1 MLILFSIETITVQ
14 KYLII
19 QELFHPG
26 LENKGIKIDTSTDL
40 TVCIGQCQKY
50 FYPRPLQWPFKPL
63 EWPTSNTPP
72 PPESDIEA
80 TIDC

>member
-1 MLILFSIETITVQ
+1 MSTLFAIETITVQ

-50 FYPRPLQWPFKPL
+50 FYPRPLQ
-63 EWPTSNTPP
+63 
-72 PPESDIEA
+72 
-80 TIDC
+80 